1 MKKTFL
7 LWAFLPMLF
16 FPGILNAQM
25 DNLANLSAKWI
36 RSTVRNATLDGGAD
50 MVNFNPAGLALLND
64 GLYLSLSNQT
74 LFRYPKHEFTFAS
87 VDYSF
92 EQDGIDPFVPMLY
105 AAYKKN
111 KWAVS
116 SGMYISGGGGA
127 AKYPNGSVNTTLM
140 GYKTMM
146 FLNLAYFGVYSY
158 TTLSNES
165 LDASSFY
172 LTVPLA
178 FSYALSDKLALSAGA
193 RYIRGINKTKA
204 ELLISGAGAPDYP
217 ITVDYSTAAN
227 GFGGVFGVDYKVT
240 DKLNLAIHYE
250 TKVKLDFEADKNK
263 GTMELQPD
271 GTKSRRDLP
280 AVLNAG
286 ISYDITPNFTAA
298 ADFNWYFQKNADWG
312 TTDVV
317 IGSDTIK
324 YDNSDL
330 AGDVYTANL
339 GFYYRIKKL
348 QLSAGGSYTRFIYP
362 NKSDMELY
370 YTNIGVY
377 ETIKYDNLSIGI
389 GAGYKIS
396 EKVEIDLGLARTFW
410 KDKTVNDAAAGNM
423 PVHLSDKSYVLAIG
437 VDFRL

>member
-1 MKKTFL
+1 MKKTVL
-7 LWAFLPMLF
+7 IWAFLPMLF
-16 FPGILNAQM
+16 VTSILNAQM

-64 GLYLSLSNQT
+64 GVYLSLSNQT
-74 LFRYPKHEFTFAS
+74 LFRHPKHEFSLFS
-87 VDYSF
+87 ENYSF

-105 AAYKKN
+105 AAYKKKN
-111 KWAVS
+111 WAIS
-116 SGMYISGGGGA
+116 SGVYISGGGGA
-127 AKYPNGSVNTTLM
+127 AKYPDGSITTTLM
-140 GYKTMM
+140 GYTTMTL
-146 FLNLAYFGVYSY
+146 LNLAHMGIVY

-165 LDASSFY
+165 LEASSFY

-178 FSYALSDKLALSAGA
+178 FSYAINDKLALSAGA

-204 ELLISGAGAPDYP
+204 ELLVSGETVPDVALS
-217 ITVDYSTAAN
+217 VDYSTAAN
-227 GFGGVFGVDYKVT
+227 GFGGVFGVDYKIT

-250 TKVKLDFEADKNK
+250 TKVKLDFEADDNK
-263 GTMELQPD
+263 GTLELQPD

-280 AVLNAG
+280 AVLNTG
-286 ISYDITPNFTAA
+286 ISYDVTPNFTAA

-312 TTDVV
+312 TMT
-317 IGSDTIK
+317 
-324 YDNSDL
+324 YDGEEYENSEL

-348 QLSAGGSYTRFIYP
+348 QLSAGGSYTGFLYDNI
-362 NKSDMELY
+362 ELY
-370 YTNIGVY
+370 YTNLGVY
-377 ETIKYDNLSIGI
+377 ETVKYDNLSIGI
-389 GAGYKIS
+389 GAGYKVS

-410 KDKTVNDAAAGNM
+410 KDKTVNNANASDL
-423 PVHLSDKSYVLAIG
+423 PVKLSDKAYVLAIG